1 MFTIISKRMVCIQIS
16 PYFMAMPYMDHIKT
30 FLLLGIREI
39 RNKLFFFFGHL
50 HKRHFILAGA
60 ASPSQ
65 AEPAQE

>member
-1 MFTIISKRMVCIQIS
+1 MFTIISKMMVCIQIS
-16 PYFMAMPYMDHIKT
+16 PYFMAMPYMDHIRT
-30 FLLLGIREI
+30 FLLLGIKEI
-39 RNKLFFFFGHL
+39 RNKLFFFGRL

>member
-1 MFTIISKRMVCIQIS
+1 
-16 PYFMAMPYMDHIKT
+16 MAMPYMDHIKT